1 MNNILSIDF
10 GERYLGIAVRTEKTR
25 IPIPINVVDSK
36 NDEPISVVKKYV
48 NEYQI
53 QIIVVGYPIGLNNS
67 ENRMTNLVDQ
77 FIKYIQLFVTLI
89 SIFIFYNIVTSSAD
103 SIESS
108 DNNSPISDT
117 NVEIISVNIPQGSAA
132 AEISSILD
140 ATGVITSKLAFELY
154 LRNEN
159 LTDKLRAGTYEL
171 PNNLSFEDLTALLL
185 KGPPLKTY
193 TITIPE
199 GLWISETLET
209 LSAQTG
215 YEVIQLEN
223 SLTSGQVVSKY
234 LTQQQSQVL
243 QNWEGLLFPNTY
255 QIDIEAN
262 GEDILQI
269 LVDELEAR
277 YDSLLSTNSLPEWIN
292 NENEFFTIASL
303 IEAEAK
309 LEEDR
314 PLVSS
319 VIKNRLEEEMLLQID
334 AAVLYALQKRKS
346 QVLLIDLQVDSPY
359 NIYKYTGL
367 PPTPISGFGER
378 AMQAIF
384 NTPENDFIYYLL
396 TDINGKMTFT
406 SNYEEFINLKN
417 KAKEEGVIP

>member
-1 MNNILSIDF
+1 MNNFYI
-10 GERYLGIAVRTEKTR
+10 
-25 IPIPINVVDSK
+25 K
-36 NDEPISVVKKYV
+36 NRVYV
-48 NEYQI
+48 Q
-53 QIIVVGYPIGLNNS
+53 L
-67 ENRMTNLVDQ
+67 LVT
-77 FIKYIQLFVTLI
+77 VI
-89 SIFIFYNIVTSSAD
+89 SIYTVYNIVSNSAD
-103 SIESS
+103 SIESN
-108 DNNSPISDT
+108 DVNNTISEA
-117 NVEIISVNIPQGSAA
+117 NIEIITVNIPQGSAA

-171 PNNLSFEDLTALLL
+171 PNNLTFEDLTALLL

-199 GLWISETLET
+199 GLWITETLET

-215 YEVIQLEN
+215 YDVVQLEN
-223 SLTSGQVVSKY
+223 SLTSGQVISKH
-234 LTQQQSQVL
+234 LTSQQSQIL

-269 LVDELEAR
+269 LINELEAR
-277 YDSLLSTNSLPEWIN
+277 YDTLLSTNLLPEWIN
-292 NENEFFTIASL
+292 NPNEFFTIASL

-319 VIKNRLEEEMLLQID
+319 VIKNRLKEDMLLQID

-346 QVLLIDLQVDSPY
+346 QVLLIDLQIDSPY

-384 NTPENDFIYYLL
+384 DTPENDFIYYLL
-396 TDINGKMTFT
+396 TDVTGKMTFT
-406 SNYEEFINLKN
+406 NNYEEFINLKN
-417 KAKEEGVIP
+417 KAKEEGDIP

>member
-1 MNNILSIDF
+1 MNKF
-10 GERYLGIAVRTEKTR
+10 YL
-25 IPIPINVVDSK
+25 K
-36 NDEPISVVKKYV
+36 NRV
-48 NEYQI
+48 
-53 QIIVVGYPIGLNNS
+53 
-67 ENRMTNLVDQ
+67 
-77 FIKYIQLFVTLI
+77 YIQLFVTLI

-108 DNNSPISDT
+108 DNNSSISET